1 MEEDKLKAD
10 RSANIPVLS
19 GSTMKLKPTKDLAMP
34 TKTDP
39 SRKGKKSKL
48 PNPKV
53 VHDIIR
59 LSSFGIASQS
69 ASTEQLVEGRTIPQ
83 AEIDDVTMS

>member
-1 MEEDKLKAD
+1 
-10 RSANIPVLS
+10 
-19 GSTMKLKPTKDLAMP
+19 MKLKPTKDLAMP

-53 VHDIIR
+53 VHDI
-59 LSSFGIASQS
+59 SSFGIASQS